1 MKEKFYDLTN
11 PQKSIWYTEQFF
23 QGSCVNNLCGTVAI
37 DQVVNFD
44 ILKKAIY
51 KFVEDNDSFRINLF
65 YDENGEVKQK
75 FTDFKPFDIELI
87 DLKNEEELIELENNM
102 VDIPFSILNSY
113 LHNFKMYRLPN
124 GKGGFIL
131 TAHHLICDACTA
143 GLVASKTINIYSS
156 LLENEEISEPT
167 TSYIN
172 YINSEEEYLSS
183 NKFEKDKEYW
193 NNVFESIPEIGI
205 IPSIKQDDPNV
216 CRASRK
222 SFIFSKDQVE
232 KLNDFCSSN
241 KISAFNFFMAI
252 YAIYVGKVSG
262 FDDFVLGTPILNRST
277 FVEKNTPGMFI
288 STVPFRFDM
297 KGDISFIDFAKKIS
311 FDCLGMF
318 RHQKY
323 PYQNIL
329 EDIRKKNPTQPNL
342 YDILISYQNTRT
354 NRNTSKVPY
363 EVRWTF
369 NHNLADSM
377 QIHLSDMND
386 DGLLNISY
394 DYRLDKYDEDDI
406 LYLHERICF
415 MIDEV
420 LKDKSLLINN
430 IEIVTPKE
438 KDVILNKF
446 NDTYLKYD
454 TTKTV
459 VDYFEEQ
466 VKKTPDNV
474 ALVCENKTLT
484 YKELNEK
491 ANSLAHYLR
500 ENNVNVGDI
509 VGIMVHRSTEMIV
522 GLLAILKVGACYLP
536 IDPEYPTDRINYI
549 LNDSESKTLLV
560 HTSTLNTLSD
570 SKYKKIN
577 IDLNSDI
584 YATHKVCNLNTIIKP
599 NNLIYMIY
607 TSGSTGNPKGVM
619 ITHRNINNFI
629 ISEKNVIDFTPE
641 KVMVSVT
648 TICFDIFALEIWCSL
663 TSGMKVILASDLE
676 QLSPNLLRDLCIKN
690 KVSMIQTTPSRF
702 SALLADVDKLDFLN
716 TFTDIMVGG
725 EPFPKLLLDKLQKY
739 SNANIYNMYGPT
751 ETTVWSTIK
760 DLSNT
765 SNITIGKPI
774 GNTTC
779 YILDKNKNLL
789 PIGVPGE
796 LYIGGDGVTKGY
808 WKRNTLTS
816 EKFIVSPFSKD
827 NVIYNTNDLAYF
839 NKEGEIIHL
848 GRTDF
853 QVKIRGYRIELEEIQ
868 NKLLSFEGIS
878 DCVVISK
885 DNKFLVCY
893 YVADKKYPSS
903 SLSSFLLES
912 LPNYMIPAYFV
923 KLDTIPLTPNGKLN
937 RHLLP
942 DVVEEE
948 KEITQASTDTE
959 IKISQVISNILDIN
973 NLDINTPFLNL
984 GLDSLGI
991 IKAQTMLL
999 KYNFIL
1005 TTQDFYKYSTIKKLA
1020 DRIDSNIY
1028 NYQEQD
1034 IKIPDEFKH
1043 KPDEILSKISSV
1055 NKNED
1060 CLNNVFLTGANGF
1073 VGIHVLYELLNT
1085 TNNAIYCLVRGKS
1098 IEHSLERLKKAVL
1111 F

>member
-241 KISAFNFFMAI
+241 KISAFNFF

-438 KDVILNKF
+438 KNVILNKF

-466 VKKTPDNV
+466 VKETPDNV

-629 ISEKNVIDFTPE
+629 I
-641 KVMVSVT
+641 
-648 TICFDIFALEIWCSL
+648 
-663 TSGMKVILASDLE
+663 
-676 QLSPNLLRDLCIKN
+676 LLI
-690 KVSMIQTTPSRF
+690 
-702 SALLADVDKLDFLN
+702 
-716 TFTDIMVGG
+716 
-725 EPFPKLLLDKLQKY
+725 LLL
-739 SNANIYNMYGPT
+739 
-751 ETTVWSTIK
+751 
-760 DLSNT
+760 
-765 SNITIGKPI
+765 
-774 GNTTC
+774 
-779 YILDKNKNLL
+779 
-789 PIGVPGE
+789 
-796 LYIGGDGVTKGY
+796 
-808 WKRNTLTS
+808 
-816 EKFIVSPFSKD
+816 
-827 NVIYNTNDLAYF
+827 
-839 NKEGEIIHL
+839 
-848 GRTDF
+848 
-853 QVKIRGYRIELEEIQ
+853 
-868 NKLLSFEGIS
+868 
-878 DCVVISK
+878 
-885 DNKFLVCY
+885 
-893 YVADKKYPSS
+893 KK
-903 SLSSFLLES
+903 
-912 LPNYMIPAYFV
+912 
-923 KLDTIPLTPNGKLN
+923 
-937 RHLLP
+937 
-942 DVVEEE
+942 
-948 KEITQASTDTE
+948 
-959 IKISQVISNILDIN
+959 
-973 NLDINTPFLNL
+973 
-984 GLDSLGI
+984 
-991 IKAQTMLL
+991 
-999 KYNFIL
+999 
-1005 TTQDFYKYSTIKKLA
+1005 
-1020 DRIDSNIY
+1020 
-1028 NYQEQD
+1028 
-1034 IKIPDEFKH
+1034 
-1043 KPDEILSKISSV
+1043 
-1055 NKNED
+1055 
-1060 CLNNVFLTGANGF
+1060 
-1073 VGIHVLYELLNT
+1073 
-1085 TNNAIYCLVRGKS
+1085 
-1098 IEHSLERLKKAVL
+1098 
-1111 F
+1111 